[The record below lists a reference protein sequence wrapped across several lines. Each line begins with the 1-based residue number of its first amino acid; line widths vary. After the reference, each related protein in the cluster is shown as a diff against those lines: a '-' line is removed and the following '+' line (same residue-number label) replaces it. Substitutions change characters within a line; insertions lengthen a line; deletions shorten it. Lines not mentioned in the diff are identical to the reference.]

1 MYSYG
6 YLFYGPITIIYAII
20 ILLNGVIKKRH
31 LYYYFYAILFGIYLN
46 YLIKYAFFPIF
57 IPQDELSIIL
67 MDFVNLNV
75 LKMFSYTF
83 YQIIGNIL
91 LMFPFGVL
99 LTFITNF
106 NYRERIFWS
115 IITSVSVEFVQLLI
129 IIMFHPINI
138 IFDINDIILNLI
150 GGVLGN
156 IFFYLFCKVYVKI
169 PNIKSQNSFIKY
181 FSQICTNC
189 ANNKRSFSE

>member
-6 YLFYGPITIIYAII
+6 HLFYGPITIIYAII
-20 ILLNGVIKKRH
+20 ILLNGIIKKRH

-46 YLIKYAFFPIF
+46 YLIKHAFFPIF

-75 LKMFSYTF
+75 LKMSSYTF

-99 LTFITNF
+99 LAFITNF

-115 IITSVSVEFVQLLI
+115 MIASLSVELVQLLI
-129 IIMFHPINI
+129 IIAFHPVNI
-138 IFDINDIILNLI
+138 IFDINDIILNII

-156 IFFYLFCKVYVKI
+156 IFFYMFCKLYVKI
-169 PNIKSQNSFIKY
+169 PNIKSQNSFIAY

>member
-1 MYSYG
+1 M
-6 YLFYGPITIIYAII
+6 
-20 ILLNGVIKKRH
+20 
-31 LYYYFYAILFGIYLN
+31 N

-75 LKMFSYTF
+75 LKMSSYTF

-99 LTFITNF
+99 LAFITNF